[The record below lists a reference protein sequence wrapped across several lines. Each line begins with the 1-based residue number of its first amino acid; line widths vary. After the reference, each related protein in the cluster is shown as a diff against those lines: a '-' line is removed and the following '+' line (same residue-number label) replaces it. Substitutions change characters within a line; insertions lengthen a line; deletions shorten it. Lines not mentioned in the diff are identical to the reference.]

1 MRSGAPRP
9 RREGWGRVQSERVPC
24 GGVANMSVQYRFAVN
39 ARETASGM
47 SIFIV
52 VPEPASLAV
61 CLLGTCALWI
71 IRRR

>member
-1 MRSGAPRP
+1 
-9 RREGWGRVQSERVPC
+9 
-24 GGVANMSVQYRFAVN
+24 MSVQYRFAVN